1 MSLRD
6 NLVNDALSTLRLPD
20 AVVCSADQV
29 VGDAVA
35 FMREQKVGYVA
46 ITEHGKP
53 IGILTE
59 RDILTKVLAR
69 DLPLGTPIADV
80 MTTPVETVAADR
92 PIADLIGRMHT
103 GGFRHVPVVDAK
115 GQLASVVSVRQLVS
129 YLVEH
134 FPAAVFNLPPDPAQ
148 RQRSREGA

>member
-6 NLVNDALSTLRLPD
+6 NLVNDALSTLRVPE
-20 AVVCSADQV
+20 AVVSGPNEL

-35 FMREQKVGYVA
+35 LMRKRNVGYVA

-69 DLPLGTPIADV
+69 DLSLGTPIADV
-80 MTTPVETVAADR
+80 MTSPVETIAEER
-92 PIADLIGRMHT
+92 PVADLIRRMHS
-103 GGFRHVPVVDAK
+103 GGFRHMPVVDAT
-115 GQLASVVSVRQLVS
+115 GQLTSVVSVRQLVS

-148 RQRSREGA
+148 RQTAREGA